1 MTRRRSLGIPGV
13 NALIAFESAGR
24 LGSLSR
30 AARELYTSQPV
41 VSRHIAKLE
50 AEFAARLFDRTGT
63 GVTLTDAGSR
73 YHDAVGRSLDILRAA
88 GAQVRSKEEHV
99 VIAGNNET
107 SYLFVMPRYEALHAA
122 LGEHVGIRI
131 VSDYRP
137 NMLNPL
143 HDAVADVVLTWDAA
157 GLTSRDWVVAVKGEL
172 RPVCSP
178 GYAATHADILGGPV
192 SGWTGLSFLD
202 LRLPPQD
209 YGHWDD
215 WFDAVGRPD
224 ALPRYLGFNSYA
236 YVLEAAAAGQGIAL
250 GWRGFIERYLD
261 NGSLVALA
269 DEFVETD
276 HNYYCFLTEKGR
288 GNPLAHKCLEF
299 FEHSA

>member
-1 MTRRRSLGIPGV
+1 MRLRHSSRTPGID
-13 NALIAFESAGR
+13 ALIAFESAAR
-24 LGSLSR
+24 LGSLSH
-30 AARELYTSQPV
+30 AARELHTSQPV
-41 VSRHIAKLE
+41 ISRHIAKLE
-50 AEFAARLFDRTGT
+50 AELSARLFNRTSS
-63 GVTLTDAGSR
+63 GVRLTDAGSR

-88 GAQVRSKEEHV
+88 GAEVRSNEEHV
-99 VIAGNNET
+99 VIAGTNET

-122 LGEHVGIRI
+122 LGEHVGIRV

-137 NMLNPL
+137 NMLNSL
-143 HDAVADVVLTWDAA
+143 HDAVADVVFTWDAA
-157 GLTSRDWVVAVKGEL
+157 GFTSRDWVVAVKGEL
-172 RPVCSP
+172 RPVCSR

-192 SGWTGLSFLD
+192 SGWNGLLFLD
-202 LRLPPQD
+202 LTLPPPD
-209 YGHWDD
+209 CGHWDD

-224 ALPRYLGFNSYA
+224 ALPRYLGFDSYA
-236 YVLEAAAAGQGIAL
+236 YVLEAATAGQGIAL
-250 GWRGFIERYLD
+250 GWRGFIERYLE

-276 HNYYCFLTEKGR
+276 HNYYCVLTEKGR